1 LREEAKE
8 LTSSETLLK
17 RSDLISRS
25 GPQTRAC
32 SRQEVILKRSAPQ
45 AQREETMREINVKS
59 ITEKVRELCMEANT
73 DLGGD
78 VLQAFDRAMEKE
90 ESPLGLEILKELKEN
105 ARIAKEERVAMCQD
119 TGFAVIFME
128 LGQDVH
134 LVGGDLKEAIFEGVR
149 RGYRDGYLRKS
160 ICHPFTRANTGDN
173 TPAIIHT
180 EIVPGDKVKV
190 IVAPKGG
197 GSENMSRVVMLT
209 PSDGVEGI
217 KRFVVQRVK
226 ESGSNPCPPTI
237 VGVGI
242 GGTFEQAALLAKKS
256 LLRSLGSKNP
266 DPELEKLESEI
277 LTEINKL
284 GIGPQGLGG
293 RTTSL
298 AVHILMMPCHI
309 ASFPLAVNIQCHA
322 QRHKEAII

>member
-1 LREEAKE
+1 
-8 LTSSETLLK
+8 
-17 RSDLISRS
+17 
-25 GPQTRAC
+25 
-32 SRQEVILKRSAPQ
+32 
-45 AQREETMREINVKS
+45 MREIDVKLM
-59 ITEKVRELCMEANT
+59 TEKVRDLCMKANT
-73 DLGGD
+73 DLGED
-78 VLQAFDRAMEKE
+78 VLQAFDRAMERE
-90 ESPLGLEILKELKEN
+90 ESSLGIEILKELKEN
-105 ARIAKEERVAMCQD
+105 ARIAKEENVPICQD
-119 TGFAVIFME
+119 TGFAVVFIE

-134 LVGGDLKEAIFEGVR
+134 LFGGNLNEAIEEGVR
-149 RGYRDGYLRKS
+149 QGFRDGYLRKS

-180 EIVPGDKVKV
+180 EVVPGDNIKI

-209 PSDGVEGI
+209 PSDGIEGI
-217 KRFVVQRVK
+217 KRYVVQRVK

-256 LLRSLGSKNP
+256 LLRPLGSKNP
-266 DPELEKLESEI
+266 VAELDQLESEI
-277 LTEINKL
+277 LTEINRL

-298 AVHILMMPCHI
+298 AVHILLMPCHI

-322 QRHKEAII
+322 QRHKEIVI

>member
-1 LREEAKE
+1 
-8 LTSSETLLK
+8 
-17 RSDLISRS
+17 
-25 GPQTRAC
+25 
-32 SRQEVILKRSAPQ
+32 
-45 AQREETMREINVKS
+45 MREIDVKLM
-59 ITEKVRELCMEANT
+59 TEKVRDLCMKANT
-73 DLGGD
+73 DLGED
-78 VLQAFDRAMEKE
+78 VLQAFDRAMVKE
-90 ESPLGLEILKELKEN
+90 ESSLGIEILKELKEN
-105 ARIAKEERVAMCQD
+105 ARIAKEEGVPLCQD
-119 TGFAVIFME
+119 TGFAVVFVE

-134 LVGGDLKEAIFEGVR
+134 LIGGNLNEAIEEGVR
-149 RGYRDGYLRKS
+149 QGYRDGYLRRS

-180 EIVPGDKVKV
+180 EVVPGDKIRV

-209 PSDGVEGI
+209 PSDGIEGI
-217 KRFVVQRVK
+217 KRYVVQRVR

-242 GGTFEQAALLAKKS
+242 GGTFERAALLAKKS
-256 LLRSLGSKNP
+256 LLRPLGSKNP
-266 DPELEKLESEI
+266 DPELDRLESEI
-277 LTEINKL
+277 LTEINRL

-298 AVHILMMPCHI
+298 AVHILLMPCHI

-322 QRHKEAII
+322 QRHKETEI

>member
-1 LREEAKE
+1 
-8 LTSSETLLK
+8 
-17 RSDLISRS
+17 
-25 GPQTRAC
+25 
-32 SRQEVILKRSAPQ
+32 
-45 AQREETMREINVKS
+45 MREINVRL
-59 ITEKVRELCMEANT
+59 ITEKVRELCIKANT
-73 DLGGD
+73 ELGED
-78 VLQAFDRAMEKE
+78 VIEAFDRAMERE

-105 ARIAKEERVAMCQD
+105 ARIAKEEDLPICQD
-119 TGFAVIFME
+119 TGFAVVFVE

-134 LVGGDLKEAIFEGVR
+134 LVGGDINEAIQEGVR
-149 RGYRDGYLRKS
+149 QGYRDGYLRRS

-173 TPAIIHT
+173 TPAVIHM
-180 EIVPGDKVKV
+180 EIVPGQTIRV

-197 GSENMSRVVMLT
+197 GSENMSRIQMLT

-217 KRFVVQRVK
+217 KKFVLQRVK

-237 VGVGI
+237 VGVGV
-242 GGTFEQAALLAKKS
+242 GGNFEQSALLAKKS

-266 DPELEKLESEI
+266 HPELDRLERDI
-277 LTEINKL
+277 LEEINKL

-309 ASFPLAVNIQCHA
+309 ASLPLAVNIQCHA
-322 QRHKEAII
+322 HRHKEGVI